1 MPQTPQIGEDVTAL
15 MGGAGQSP
23 PSAAPPV
30 GADVTHLM
38 QTPTFHT
45 ENQKDANGNA
55 VVDPAALASA
65 LGVNM
70 AGIDPSAAGH
80 ALLNVVKGWVDAG
93 PHAVVEGLR
102 DIWHG
107 NYAKGAHGV
116 ITGAATTAAPMV
128 APEVLPAIAA
138 APGAAAADGGAGYA
152 GSAGASRLASAVGA
166 TPDQAALAGDV
177 AGLGAGAPSRRS
189 VCRRWRGGA
198 RTARPSRWGRLHA
211 VHARHSSRARR
222 ERRRRASRAAV
233 PRGGPQQRDSDRR
246 ERRRR
251 ASARESGRRRGRRNR
266 AARRRD
272 MVQQF
277 PNAPSRRWRT
287 PSSSASSQMPGSS
300 PADLAA
306 ARQVIREYGLDQ
318 PRSLAEADSL
328 RIRLN
333 AENRSAGRARASAA
347 HRHADRCRLC
357 RATGGGQSTARWHL
371 RLAGTERRRRH
382 PRLAAVGRLDSE
394 ALRNAADPFTRGLR
408 GESTV
413 ARTGTTS
420 LTRRVG
426 QKVAQLGGAALG
438 AAFGGPVGAAL
449 ARRWA
454 QSLTAGLTAKNMSK
468 NELLER
474 AFRQSFTSPPVMSV
488 QGIPQSILGAGRL
501 GRTPLIRPAPQL
513 PRGTAR
519 CHLDSDAKTPASRSR
534 R

>member
-128 APEVLPAIAA
+128 APELLPAIAA
-138 APGAAAADGGAGYA
+138 APGAAALTAVAGYA

-177 AGLGAGAPSRRS
+177 AGLGAGAAIAKVGVPALTKWSANRKALQM
-189 VCRRWRGGA
+189 GA
-198 RTARPSRWGRLHA
+198 DYMQSTRDIQAALGVKAEDVHRARPFLES
-211 VHARHSSRARR
+211 VHANGIPIAGK
-222 ERRRRASRAAV
+222 EDAA
-233 PRGGPQQRDSDRR
+233 QQLVK
-246 ERRRR
+246 
-251 ASARESGRRRGRRNR
+251 
-266 AARRRD
+266 AADVAVSEIEQHVGD
-272 MVQQF
+272 MVRQF
-277 PNAPSRRWRT
+277 PNAAVPPLQNAIIKRVV
-287 PSSSASSQMPGSS
+287 QMPGSS

-318 PRSLAEADSL
+318 PRSLPEADSL

-333 AENRSAGRARASAA
+333 AENRSLLEGSGVRQRTATLTNAAFVARQEAA
-347 HRHADRCRLC
+347 NQLRDGIYGALEQNGVEGIRDLR
-357 RATGGGQSTARWHL
+357 QSEGSIL
-371 RLAGTERRRRH
+371 
-382 PRLAAVGRLDSE
+382 
-394 ALRNAADPFTRGLR
+394 ALRNAADPVTRGLR

-420 LTRRVG
+420 LARRVG

-438 AAFGGPVGAAL
+438 AEFGGPVGAAVG
-449 ARRWA
+449 AEVG

-488 QGIPQSILGAGRL
+488 QGIPQSTAG
-501 GRTPLIRPAPQL
+501 GWTPWSYSLESNPAPQL
-513 PRGTAR
+513 PSGTRA
-519 CHLDSDAKTPASRSR
+519 LPPGQ
-534 R
+534 